1 MKVKITSDSTCDLS
15 KEIRDYFGVVDYIKG
30 HVHING
36 KSITTSLDWDNISR
50 KEFYNTL
57 SNKKNEV
64 NSAAASPEEYYETFK
79 KYIIEGGKR
88 LEGTTYVSGSK
99 NA

>member
-1 MKVKITSDSTCDLS
+1 MKQYIILPDITCDLS

-64 NSAAASPEEYYETFK
+64 NIYLIGLSILFILKFIFISH
-79 KYIIEGGKR
+79 
-88 LEGTTYVSGSK
+88 
-99 NA
+99 